1 MTSALEYV
9 LTCNL
14 VFALLFA
21 TYWLLLRRE
30 TFFLLNRAWLVGSAI
45 LAMVLPCLP
54 RPVALDGLPVIDLPT
69 VELSDV
75 RNGSTVGPDWLTVL
89 LAIHLFGVLIGLV
102 RLWIDIRRAWSA
114 SASNAEN
121 EACSFL
127 WRISVPVQVAP
138 EDREAMMAHEHV
150 HVRHWHS
157 MDILLFRFL
166 NAVNWFVPTWWM
178 ALREL
183 RLVHE
188 HTADAYA
195 RAHYKD
201 YEAVLLA
208 HALGV
213 PRFVLTNSFRSSD
226 IKTRMTMMQRTPS
239 PNKARIKYL
248 AAVPLIVLSITITEP
263 TRSAVPFRAPQNE
276 VVTKA
281 DRMPE
286 FPGGMDALMK
296 YLGDHVNYPKTADG
310 NDVPAGTVHVQFIV
324 TTSGAV
330 EKVALKKGSSPEL
343 DTEAIRVV
351 RTMPKWTPGS
361 HEGKPVAVQMVLP
374 IRFEPS

>member
-1 MTSALEYV
+1 MMKVLEHLLV
-9 LTCNL
+9 TNL

-21 TYWLLLRRE
+21 TYMVLLRRD
-30 TFFLLNRAWLVGSAI
+30 TFFHWNRLWLVGSAI
-45 LAMVLPCLP
+45 LAMVLPWLP
-54 RPVALDGLPVIDLPT
+54 RPGALEALPSIDLQT
-69 VELSDV
+69 VELSNAA
-75 RNGSTVGPDWLTVL
+75 NGTSVGLDWTIVL
-89 LAIHLFGVLIGLV
+89 LVIYLLGVLIGLV
-102 RLWIDIRRAWSA
+102 RCAIDLQRAWTATSA
-114 SASNAEN
+114 DPRDEAS
-121 EACSFL
+121 SFL
-127 WRISVPVQVAP
+127 WRVSVPSRLDPQ
-138 EDREAMMAHEHV
+138 DRAAMLAHERV

-157 MDILLFRFL
+157 LDILLFRAL
-166 NAVNWFVPTWWM
+166 EAVNWMIPIWSL

-188 HTADAYA
+188 HTADADA
-195 RAHYKD
+195 RAHHTD
-201 YEAVLLA
+201 YETLLLA

-226 IKTRMTMMQRTPS
+226 LKTRMTMMQRPPS
-239 PNKARIKYL
+239 SNKARIKYL
-248 AAVPLIVLSITITEP
+248 AAVPLILLSITMTAP
-263 TRSAVPFRAPQNE
+263 TRSAVPFRTPQSE

-281 DRMPE
+281 DKMPE
-286 FPGGMDALMK
+286 FPGGTEALVK
-296 YLGDHVNYPKTADG
+296 YFGEHVNYPKTADG

-324 TTSGAV
+324 AMSGAV